1 MRGYKTLENWE
12 KQSIKKNPYYTLYAL
27 FRKKKNKFSLH
38 NVTLP
43 NISSSMQVQKKL
55 MNFYLLIHFVNLL
68 IRYRLSVFAC
78 VLEKTRLL
86 FGIYIFWTITNKNIA
101 RQYSIDSR

>member
-12 KQSIKKNPYYTLYAL
+12 KQSIKKNPYYTLFAL

-43 NISSSMQVQKKL
+43 NISSSMQKKL

-68 IRYRLSVFAC
+68 IQIVDIRLCIGENKIIVRNIYFGLSRI
-78 VLEKTRLL
+78 KT
-86 FGIYIFWTITNKNIA
+86 
-101 RQYSIDSR
+101 